1 MKPIILKRHLA
12 DSSTRDLK
20 HSLTGKLVRVINGKS
35 PMERYFGISGGGRRM
50 RGNNSE
56 TGIDFNL
63 TPVQEMVR
71 ATAAEFTDR
80 EILPNITRLDREHLL
95 SMDIVRGMAELG
107 MLGAPIP
114 EEYGGQG
121 LDFIATALIC
131 EEIERGDGGFRT
143 LLSVHL
149 GLNSLTLL
157 KFANEEQKREYLVPQ
172 ARGEKIACF
181 GLTEP
186 AAGSDVAA
194 LESSARR
201 EGDHY
206 LLNGQKTWISYANVA
221 DHFLV
226 FAKTDREAGH
236 RGITAFLLDR
246 SMKGI
251 ETRDIEHKMGVWA
264 GSTGEIFMSDV
275 EVPVEN
281 RVGEEGEGFKIAMYA
296 LDMGRF
302 TVAAGALGTIRAALD
317 ASVRYANQREAF
329 GKPIGRYQFVQE
341 KIAEMVRGLE
351 TSRLLV
357 YKAAWCKNLG
367 VRNTL
372 ETSLAKWHATESAFY
387 AANAA
392 VQIHGA
398 YGYSAEY
405 PVERLFRNARAPLL
419 YEGTTEIHKMI
430 QAEHALGY
438 RKANG

>member
-1 MKPIILKRHLA
+1 VSFVPGTGVSFVLGTILHMKAETPDLSSYIKYNDEQAFTRHAEGEEMSGHGDTEGINLE
-12 DSSTRDLK
+12 
-20 HSLTGKLVRVINGKS
+20 LT
-35 PMERYFGISGGGRRM
+35 
-50 RGNNSE
+50 SE
-56 TGIDFNL
+56 
-63 TPVQEMVR
+63 QKMVR
-71 ATAAEFTDR
+71 ATTAEFVEN
-80 EILPNITRLDREHLL
+80 EILPNISRLDQEHLL
-95 SMDIVRGMAELG
+95 SRDIIRGMADLG

-114 EEYGGQG
+114 EEYGGGG

-131 EEIERGDGGFRT
+131 EEIERGDGAFRT
-143 LLSVHL
+143 LLSVHV

-157 KFANEEQKREYLVPQ
+157 EFGTEEQKQRNLVPQ

-186 AAGSDVAA
+186 GAGSDVASM
-194 LESSARR
+194 ESTARL
-201 EGDHY
+201 EGDRY
-206 LLNGQKTWISYANVA
+206 ILNGQKTWISYADAA

-236 RGITAFLLDR
+236 RGISAFLLER
-246 SMKGI
+246 SMQGI
-251 ETRDIEHKMGVWA
+251 ETRDIEHKLGVWA

-275 EVPVEN
+275 EVPVAN
-281 RVGEEGEGFKIAMYA
+281 RLGMEGEGFKIAMHA

-317 ASVRYANQREAF
+317 ASVGYANQRVAF
-329 GKPIGRYQFVQE
+329 GEPIGRYQFIQE

-357 YKAAWCKNLG
+357 YKAAWLKNRG

-372 ETSLAKWHATESAFY
+372 ETSLAKWHATECAFD

-430 QAEHALGY
+430 QAENALGY

>member
-1 MKPIILKRHLA
+1 MVSRTQ
-12 DSSTRDLK
+12 SE
-20 HSLTGKLVRVINGKS
+20 GINF
-35 PMERYFGISGGGRRM
+35 E
-50 RGNNSE
+50 
-56 TGIDFNL
+56 L
-63 TPVQEMVR
+63 TPEQQMVQK
-71 ATAAEFTDR
+71 TAADFVDR
-80 EILPNITRLDREHLL
+80 EILPKITELDRKHIL
-95 SMDIVRGMAELG
+95 SFDIIRGMAKLG

-114 EEYGGQG
+114 EEYGGSG

-157 KFANEEQKREYLVPQ
+157 KFGTEDQKRRYLIDQ
-172 ARGEKIACF
+172 ARGDKIACF

-186 AAGSDVAA
+186 GAGSDVASI
-194 LESSARR
+194 ESTARR
-201 EGDHY
+201 VGDRY
-206 LLNGQKTWISYANVA
+206 ILNGQKTWISYANVA

-226 FAKTDREAGH
+226 FAKTDKNASH
-236 RGITAFLLDR
+236 RGISAFLLDR
-246 SMKGI
+246 SMEGI
-251 ETRDIEHKMGVWA
+251 ETRDIEHKLGVWA
-264 GSTGEIFMSDV
+264 GSTGEIFLSDV

-281 RVGEEGEGFKIAMYA
+281 RLGEEGEGFKIAMYA

-317 ASVRYANQREAF
+317 ASIKYANQRIAF
-329 GKPIGRYQFVQE
+329 GKPIGRYQFIQE

-357 YKAAWCKNLG
+357 YKAAWLKNKG
-367 VRNTL
+367 VKNTL
-372 ETSLAKWHATESAFY
+372 ETSLAKWHATECAFN
-387 AANAA
+387 AAHAA

-405 PVERLFRNARAPLL
+405 PVERIFRNARAPLI

-438 RKANG
+438 RKVNG

>member
-1 MKPIILKRHLA
+1 MSGQDFKEGINFE
-12 DSSTRDLK
+12 
-20 HSLTGKLVRVINGKS
+20 LTPEQELVR
-35 PMERYFGISGGGRRM
+35 
-50 RGNNSE
+50 
-56 TGIDFNL
+56 T
-63 TPVQEMVR
+63 
-71 ATAAEFTDR
+71 TAREFADK
-80 EILPNITRLDREHLL
+80 EILPKISELDQGHVL
-95 SMDIVRGMAELG
+95 SFDIIRGMADLG

-121 LDFIATALIC
+121 LDFVATALIC

-157 KFANEEQKREYLVPQ
+157 EFGTEEQKQKYLVPQ

-186 AAGSDVAA
+186 GAGSDVASI
-194 LESSARR
+194 ESTARL
-201 EGDHY
+201 EGDRY
-206 LLNGQKTWISYANVA
+206 ILNGQKTWISYANVA
-221 DHFLV
+221 DNLLV
-226 FAKTDREAGH
+226 FAKTDTEAGH
-236 RGITAFLLDR
+236 RGISAFLLDR
-246 SMKGI
+246 SMQGI
-251 ETRDIEHKMGVWA
+251 ETRDLEHKLGVWA
-264 GSTGEIFMSDV
+264 GSTGEIFMTDV
-275 EVPVEN
+275 EVPEVN
-281 RVGEEGEGFKIAMYA
+281 RLGTDGDGFKIAMYA

-317 ASVRYANQREAF
+317 ASVKYANQRVAF
-329 GKPIGRYQFVQE
+329 GQPIGRYQFVQE

-351 TSRLLV
+351 SSRLLI
-357 YKAAWCKNLG
+357 YKAAWLKNRG
-367 VRNTL
+367 ERNTL
-372 ETSLAKWHATESAFY
+372 ETSLAKWHATECAFD

-430 QAEHALGY
+430 QAENALGY

>member
-1 MKPIILKRHLA
+1 MPGVTGGEGM
-12 DSSTRDLK
+12 SFE
-20 HSLTGKLVRVINGKS
+20 LTD
-35 PMERYFGISGGGRRM
+35 EQRM
-50 RGNNSE
+50 
-56 TGIDFNL
+56 
-63 TPVQEMVR
+63 VQ
-71 ATAAEFTDR
+71 ASAAEFADR
-80 EILPNITRLDREHLL
+80 EILPRIAKLDRERVL
-95 SMDIVRGMAELG
+95 SREIMRGMAGMG

-114 EEYGGQG
+114 GEYGGGG
-121 LDFIATALIC
+121 LDFLALALIC
-131 EEIERGDGGFRT
+131 EEIERGDGAFRT
-143 LLSVHL
+143 LLSVHV

-157 KFANEEQKREYLVPQ
+157 RFGGEEQKRRWLAPQ

-186 AAGSDVAA
+186 GAGSDVLAMG
-194 LESSARR
+194 SSARPD
-201 EGDHY
+201 GDRY
-206 LLNGQKTWISYANVA
+206 VLNGQKTWISYANAA

-226 FAKTDREAGH
+226 FAKTDRRAGH
-236 RGITAFLLDR
+236 RGVSAFLLER
-246 SMKGI
+246 SMPGL

-264 GSTGEIFMSDV
+264 GSTGEIFMTDV
-275 EVPVEN
+275 EVPAAN
-281 RVGEEGEGFKIAMYA
+281 RLGAEGEGFKIAMYA

-302 TVAAGALGTIRAALD
+302 TVAAGAVGTIRAALD
-317 ASVRYANQREAF
+317 ASVKYANERETF
-329 GKPIGRYQFVQE
+329 GRRIGRYQFVQE
-341 KIAEMVRGLE
+341 KIAGMVRGLE

-357 YKAAWCKNLG
+357 YKAAWLKNKG

-372 ETSLAKWHATESAFY
+372 ETSLAKWHATECAFE
-387 AANAA
+387 AADAA

>member
-1 MKPIILKRHLA
+1 MSGQDFKE
-12 DSSTRDLK
+12 
-20 HSLTGKLVRVINGKS
+20 GINF
-35 PMERYFGISGGGRRM
+35 E
-50 RGNNSE
+50 
-56 TGIDFNL
+56 L
-63 TPVQEMVR
+63 TPEQELVR
-71 ATAAEFTDR
+71 ATAREFADK
-80 EILPNITRLDREHLL
+80 EILPNIAELDREHVL
-95 SMDIVRGMAELG
+95 SFDIIHGMADLG

-121 LDFIATALIC
+121 LDFVATALIC

-157 KFANEEQKREYLVPQ
+157 EFGTEEQKQKYLVPQ

-186 AAGSDVAA
+186 GAGSDVASI
-194 LESSARR
+194 ESTARL
-201 EGDHY
+201 EGDRY
-206 LLNGQKTWISYANVA
+206 ILNGQKTWISYANVA
-221 DHFLV
+221 DNLLV
-226 FAKTDREAGH
+226 FAKTDTEAGH
-236 RGITAFLLDR
+236 RGISAFLLDR
-246 SMKGI
+246 SMQGI
-251 ETRDIEHKMGVWA
+251 ETRDLEHKLGVWA
-264 GSTGEIFMSDV
+264 GSTGEIFMTDV
-275 EVPVEN
+275 EVPEVN
-281 RVGEEGEGFKIAMYA
+281 RLGTDGDGFKIAMYA

-317 ASVRYANQREAF
+317 ASVKYANQRVAF
-329 GKPIGRYQFVQE
+329 GQPIGRYQFVQE

-351 TSRLLV
+351 SSRLLI
-357 YKAAWCKNLG
+357 YKAAWLKNRG
-367 VRNTL
+367 ERNTL
-372 ETSLAKWHATESAFY
+372 ETSLAKWHATECAFD

-419 YEGTTEIHKMI
+419 YEGTTEMHKMI
-430 QAEHALGY
+430 QAENALGY

>member
-1 MKPIILKRHLA
+1 MSGQDFKEGINFE
-12 DSSTRDLK
+12 
-20 HSLTGKLVRVINGKS
+20 LTPEQELVR
-35 PMERYFGISGGGRRM
+35 
-50 RGNNSE
+50 
-56 TGIDFNL
+56 T
-63 TPVQEMVR
+63 
-71 ATAAEFTDR
+71 TAREFVDK
-80 EILPNITRLDREHLL
+80 EILPKISELDREHVL
-95 SMDIVRGMAELG
+95 SFDIIHGMADLG

-121 LDFIATALIC
+121 LDFIATALLC

-143 LLSVHL
+143 LLSVHM

-157 KFANEEQKREYLVPQ
+157 EFGTEEQKHKYLVPQ

-186 AAGSDVAA
+186 GAGSDVASI
-194 LESSARR
+194 ESTARL
-201 EGDHY
+201 EGDRY
-206 LLNGQKTWISYANVA
+206 ILNGQKTWISYANVA
-221 DHFLV
+221 DNFLV

-236 RGITAFLLDR
+236 RGISAFLLDR
-246 SMKGI
+246 SIQGI
-251 ETRDIEHKMGVWA
+251 ETRDLEHKLGVWA
-264 GSTGEIFMSDV
+264 GSTGEIFMTDV
-275 EVPVEN
+275 EVPEAN
-281 RVGEEGEGFKIAMYA
+281 RLGTDGEGFKIAMYA

-302 TVAAGALGTIRAALD
+302 TVAAGALGTIRAALE
-317 ASVRYANQREAF
+317 ASVKYANQRIAF
-329 GKPIGRYQFVQE
+329 GQPIGRYQFVQE

-357 YKAAWCKNLG
+357 YKAAWLKNKG
-367 VRNTL
+367 ERNTV
-372 ETSLAKWHATESAFY
+372 ETSLAKWHATECAFD

-430 QAEHALGY
+430 QAENALGY